1 MYGCVHG
8 YAWCQELSP
17 GDIMGVEDAEHQ
29 ELEMGIPV
37 FKNDTNDGS

>member
-1 MYGCVHG
+1 MSVCMDMLG
-8 YAWCQELSP
+8 AKQLSP
-17 GDIMGVEDAEHQ
+17 GDIMRVTDPEHQ

>member
-1 MYGCVHG
+1 MDVCMDMLG
-8 YAWCQELSP
+8 AKKLSP
-17 GDIMGVEDAEHQ
+17 GDIMGVENPEHQ